1 MVNHAAHLLSDFGGA
16 RLLSQTVTEEGS
28 WSPLS
33 TTSFSPHSMTPWFA
47 RLTTRSA
54 KRNCFCSGPSELPVL
69 GFCPCVS
76 VRWIS
81 SPSLDSVRFLPPHK
95 GHGPWPI
102 PGLRICDQTP
112 QNPSGTP
119 LGLRAKR
126 AFCRIPAG
134 MRRAASGALRT
145 SPANPPDL

>member
-81 SPSLDSVRFLPPHK
+81 SPSLDSVRFLPLTRAMDPGPSQAFGSVTKRHK
-95 GHGPWPI
+95 TRPEHHWDSGPNA
-102 PGLRICDQTP
+102 L
-112 QNPSGTP
+112 
-119 LGLRAKR
+119 
-126 AFCRIPAG
+126 F
-134 MRRAASGALRT
+134 AASQQGCGEPL
-145 SPANPPDL
+145 LEL